1 MANEKT
7 IKAAT
12 NFLTRCVA
20 GDVSATIAIATAYV
34 DCIEGKEDGII
45 ALIEALK
52 GLQEF
57 CGDLITAIEKEDAN

>member
-1 MANEKT
+1 MANEKE

-34 DCIEGKEDGII
+34 DCLEGKEEEGKT
-45 ALIEALK
+45 ALIEALR

-57 CGDLITAIEKEDAN
+57 CDDLIAALEK